1 MMFIGVSWGY
11 HRILWGYH
19 GIWVGYNKLNMMSG
33 ESFIHAMGFLEKGS
47 MGIKKDPYIW
57 RYVFTYHILGHIL
70 LGYSLNFRPYVGLIY
85 GRYLQSIGS
94 WNGHRMGNKSLWI
107 EDYPPGWDTPSP
119 QRDDQTKHGLLSG
132 STLVGGNV
140 CGNKTI

>member
-1 MMFIGVSWGY
+1 
-11 HRILWGYH
+11 
-19 GIWVGYNKLNMMSG
+19 
-33 ESFIHAMGFLEKGS
+33 
-47 MGIKKDPYIW
+47 
-57 RYVFTYHILGHIL
+57 LGHIL

-94 WNGHRMGNKSLWI
+94 WNGHWMGNKSLWI

-119 QRDDQTKHGLLSG
+119 QQDDQTKHGLLSG
-132 STLVGGNV
+132 STLVGGSV